1 MLSSGIE
8 KLDELLGGGVD
19 FGKIVLI
26 ETVVGIGDII
36 ALNFVADALRKDIK
50 TFIILGR
57 KRVKDVEEFLR
68 KREVDRSNLVV
79 VTTSEK
85 GDKRLNLDE
94 LFLISRTIK
103 DLAQRSKFGYIDILQ
118 ILLILYDPRKIYS
131 LFSDIISTLKD
142 SEVMTV
148 LTIDKRFTDERT
160 LAMFEDLADVVIE
173 IEEVVESLKVK
184 RGIRI
189 KKNCLLPPTDFY
201 SLKIDKNGFRIED

>member
-26 ETVVGIGDII
+26 ETVAEIGGII

-68 KREVDRSNLVV
+68 KKEVDRSNLVV

-142 SEVMTV
+142 SEVTTV

>member
-8 KLDELLGGGVD
+8 KLDELLGGGID

-26 ETVVGIGDII
+26 ETVTGVGDII
-36 ALNFVADALRKDIK
+36 ALNFVAEALKNNIK

-57 KRVKDVEEFLR
+57 KRAKDVKEFLR
-68 KREVDRSNLVV
+68 MRGIDYSNLVM

-85 GDKRLNLDE
+85 SDKRLNLDE
-94 LFLISRTIK
+94 LFLISHTIK
-103 DLAQRSKFGYIDILQ
+103 DLAKRSKFGYIDILH
-118 ILLILYDPRKIYS
+118 ILLVLYDPRKIYS
-131 LFSDIISTLKD
+131 LFSDIVSTLKD
-142 SEVMTV
+142 LEVTTV
-148 LTIDKRFTDERT
+148 LTIDKRFADERT

-173 IEEVVESLKVK
+173 LEEVVESLKVR

-201 SLKIDKNGFRIED
+201 SLKIDRDGFKIES